1 MPRIL
6 VVDDDP
12 DFAEIIRLVLSAHGY
27 DVQTASNGEMGLR
40 YARERPPDLV
50 LLDVMMVGVLD
61 GVHVAHMLSDDPALG
76 HPPVIMISSIADS
89 PMSGFFPTDE
99 YLPIDAWLSKPVQP
113 QELLRRVAMLL
124 DKAHG
129 QAALQASG
137 CGEDQDD

>member
-12 DFAEIIRLVLSAHGY
+12 DFVEIIRLVLSAKGY
-27 DVQTASNGEMGLR
+27 HVQTASNGEMGLR

-50 LLDVMMVGVLD
+50 LLDVMMTGVLD
-61 GVHVAHMLSDDPALG
+61 GVHVAHVLSEDPALG

-113 QELLRRVAMLL
+113 TELLKRVAMLL
-124 DKAHG
+124 GKGRKEVAPPTLADDDA
-129 QAALQASG
+129 
-137 CGEDQDD
+137 EDD